1 MERVVDDS
9 TKKDSLWEFTAR
21 VKAEVDDWPAWK
33 RNAADAAFVTKPPK
47 SSVSDP
53 DKTRE
58 K

>member
-1 MERVVDDS
+1 MDDS

-33 RNAADAAFVTKPPK
+33 RNAADAALVTKPPK
-47 SSVSDP
+47 SSLSDP
-53 DKTRE
+53 SKTRE